1 MKEST
6 LKIGGA
12 CLLTLALA
20 TTTACTISAW
30 DYITKGDTTPYGEV
44 QLAEAVDKANAE
56 NQGTIDELE
65 EALTAS
71 ENNVLR
77 LKDLNSDLLTGY
89 SKATMYNQD
98 GQSVSG
104 NSVLPYKITAPIN
117 DLLNDMG
124 YGAVHPRYAVVYK
137 NLETG
142 KLTATQVNG
151 HNAVILNGY
160 NYELFPNWSCLNVL
174 NSDGSVKFSVYAPSG
189 VNINDL
195 TLYIATSADGVVLN
209 NFNVL
214 ANIPTGAT
222 FTVKT
227 YSESGDLMST
237 ENNLSIENIHLSDFK
252 AELIIER

>member
-30 DYITKGDTTPYGEV
+30 DYITHGDQTPYSQSV
-44 QLAEAVDKANAE
+44 LDEAHQE
-56 NQGTIDELE
+56 IDELE
-65 EALTAS
+65 AALNAS
-71 ENNVLR
+71 EGNVLS
-77 LKDLNSDLLTGY
+77 LKDLNNSLLTGY
-89 SKATMYNQD
+89 SKVTMYNSD
-98 GQSVSG
+98 GLSVSG
-104 NSVLPYKITAPIN
+104 NTVLPYKITAPIN

-124 YGAVHPRYAVVYK
+124 YGATHPRYAVIYT
-137 NLETG
+137 NLENG

-160 NYELFPNWSCLNVL
+160 NYELFPNWSCLQVL
-174 NSDGSVKFSVYAPSG
+174 NADGSVKFSVFAPSG

-195 TLYIATSADGVVLN
+195 TLFIATSADGVVLN

-222 FTVKT
+222 FTMKT

-237 ENNLSIENIHLSDFK
+237 ENGLTIEDVRLSDFK
-252 AELIIER
+252 TELIIER